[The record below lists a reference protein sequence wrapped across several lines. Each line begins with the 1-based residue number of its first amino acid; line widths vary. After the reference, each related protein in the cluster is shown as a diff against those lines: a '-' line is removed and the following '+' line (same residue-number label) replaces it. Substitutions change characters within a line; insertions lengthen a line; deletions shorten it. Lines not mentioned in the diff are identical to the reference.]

1 MTRKS
6 LSMERKAR
14 NCFVS
19 YHHERD
25 QKYLAGLRK
34 VISNMSVAD
43 HSLKDDIGYLS
54 QDTIYKKVRDKMRNC
69 SVTIV
74 LIGERTGHRKWIDWE
89 IWASL
94 RGYTHPTDPYKSF
107 KPNGLL
113 GIFLPT
119 DSPSIPDRLKDNID
133 SGFAV
138 SMKWENL
145 ARDFESKVNYAYW
158 NRTNVDYKI
167 CNQRE
172 RLKEDYSNFF
182 GFRI

>member
-1 MTRKS
+1 
-6 LSMERKAR
+6 MERKAR

-19 YHHERD
+19 YHHDRD
-25 QKYLAGLRK
+25 QKYISKLRK
-34 VISNMSVAD
+34 VISDMRVAD
-43 HSLKDDIGYLS
+43 YSLKDDIGHLT
-54 QDTIYKKVRDKMRNC
+54 DETIYKKVREKMRSC
-69 SVTIV
+69 SVTVV

-119 DSPSIPDRLKDNID
+119 DSNSIPDRFQDNVD
-133 SGFAV
+133 SGYAV
-138 SMKWENL
+138 NMKWENL
-145 ARDFESKVNYAYW
+145 ERDFESKVNLAYW
-158 NRTNVDYKI
+158 KRTNNEYKI
-167 CNQRE
+167 DNSRE
-172 RLKEDYSNFF
+172 RQESNDWDLF

>member
-1 MTRKS
+1 
-6 LSMERKAR
+6 MEKKTR

-25 QKYLAGLRK
+25 QKYLSRLRK
-34 VISNMSVAD
+34 VITKMKVAD
-43 HSLKDDIGYLS
+43 YSLKDDIGHL
-54 QDTIYKKVRDKMRNC
+54 QEDTIYKKAREKMRSC
-69 SVTIV
+69 SVTVV

-94 RGYTHPTDPYKSF
+94 RAYNHPYDSYKSF

-119 DSPSIPDRLKDNID
+119 DSHSIPNRLKDNID

-145 ARDFESKVNYAYW
+145 EKDFESKVNFAHW
-158 NRTNVDYKI
+158 HRTNVDYKI
-167 CNQRE
+167 KNGRE
-172 RLKEDYSNFF
+172 RMEDDYINFL

>member
-1 MTRKS
+1 
-6 LSMERKAR
+6 MERTTR

-19 YHHERD
+19 YHHEND
-25 QKYLAGLRK
+25 QKYISKLRNI
-34 VISNMSVAD
+34 ISQMKVAD
-43 HSLKDDIGYLS
+43 YSLKDDIGHLTD
-54 QDTIYKKVRDKMRNC
+54 DTIYKKVREKMRTC

-94 RGYTHPTDPYKSF
+94 RSYNHPYDTFKSF

-119 DSPSIPDRLKDNID
+119 YTHSIPDRLKDNMD
-133 SGFAV
+133 SGYAV

-145 ARDFESKVNYAYW
+145 EMDFESKVNYAYW
-158 NRTNVDYKI
+158 SRTNIDYKI
-167 CNQRE
+167 NNSRE
-172 RLKEDYSNFF
+172 RKNSDDWDLF
-182 GFRI
+182 GLRI